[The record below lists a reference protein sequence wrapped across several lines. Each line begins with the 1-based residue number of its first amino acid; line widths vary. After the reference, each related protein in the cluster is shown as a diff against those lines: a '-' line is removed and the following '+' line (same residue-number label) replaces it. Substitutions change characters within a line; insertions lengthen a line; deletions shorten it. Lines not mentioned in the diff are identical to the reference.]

1 MWRSW
6 KERKEQKEART
17 DGRREGGGGEKRRGI
32 TKEKQG
38 GDRK

>member
-1 MWRSW
+1 MRRSW

-17 DGRREGGGGEKRRGI
+17 DGRGGGEKRRGI

>member
-1 MWRSW
+1 MEILEG
-6 KERKEQKEART
+6 KETTELKE
-17 DGRREGGGGEKRRGI
+17 GGREGWGEEKRRGI

>member
-17 DGRREGGGGEKRRGI
+17 DGRGGGEEEGDHQGKTRRRQ
-32 TKEKQG
+32 EVNE
-38 GDRK
+38 